1 MRKSKHGD
9 RIMIKKLWNSYTI
22 QTNLDDYFDVYYNKN
37 RKIDL
42 VLDDNRPHGVITS
55 GEQE

>member
-1 MRKSKHGD
+1 
-9 RIMIKKLWNSYTI
+9 MIKKLWNSYTI